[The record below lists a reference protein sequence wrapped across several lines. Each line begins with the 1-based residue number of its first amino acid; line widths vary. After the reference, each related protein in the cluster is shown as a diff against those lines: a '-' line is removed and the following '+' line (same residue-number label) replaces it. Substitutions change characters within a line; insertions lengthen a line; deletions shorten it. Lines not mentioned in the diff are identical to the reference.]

1 MTPLLSRPRR
11 EAGKRED
18 ERKDLEAGK
27 DGAEWRVHGR
37 EEGVFTYFCRRW
49 RDTLPDSTVPEQ
61 VAEEDG
67 GLQGGVM
74 RKGGTWGWEEA
85 QLSAIEWD

>member
-1 MTPLLSRPRR
+1 M
-11 EAGKRED
+11 
-18 ERKDLEAGK
+18 
-27 DGAEWRVHGR
+27 
-37 EEGVFTYFCRRW
+37 FTYFCRRW